1 MDAILML
8 LFGSVFVM
16 TSALSYLEIRR
27 IRKRLDA
34 K

>member
-1 MDAILML
+1 MDAILII
-8 LFGSVFVM
+8 LFGSVFLM

-27 IRKRLDA
+27 IRKALEA